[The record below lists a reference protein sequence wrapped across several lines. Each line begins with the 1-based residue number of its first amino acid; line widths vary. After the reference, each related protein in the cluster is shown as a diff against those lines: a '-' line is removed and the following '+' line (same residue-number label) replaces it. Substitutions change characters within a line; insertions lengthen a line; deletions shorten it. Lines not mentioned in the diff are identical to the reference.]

1 VELDPVD
8 RITADA
14 VGEPGQRTFYLQAGG
29 GGTRVTVVLEKE
41 QVRLLAASI
50 LEILQR
56 VGKETDPDAIPPAEL
71 ALDDPGEGDWR
82 AGRLS
87 IGYQEDRDLLVLD
100 VEELVP
106 DIDEGDEDA
115 VDEEED
121 ERVPNELRVWATR
134 EQMLALARH
143 AATVVASGRPNC
155 PFCGHPID
163 PEGHLCP
170 ATNGHREIGSV

>member
-8 RITADA
+8 RITAEA
-14 VGEPGQRTFYLQAGG
+14 VGEPGSRTFYLQARA
-29 GGTRVTVVLEKE
+29 GTETLTVVLEKD

-56 VGKETDPDAIPPAEL
+56 VGLDTDPEAVPASEL
-71 ALDDPGEGDWR
+71 SLEDPVEEAWR

-87 IGYQEDRDLLVLD
+87 IGYHEERDLLVLD

-106 DIDEGDEDA
+106 ELPEETAETPEAEDHA
-115 VDEEED
+115 PLDA
-121 ERVPNELRVWATR
+121 RVWASR

-143 AATVVASGRPNC
+143 AAEVVASGRPTC
-155 PFCGHPID
+155 QLCGHPMD
-163 PEGHLCP
+163 PEGHWCP
-170 ATNGHREIGSV
+170 ATNGHREIGTV